1 MFYGI
6 SISKI
11 HIGFH
16 LPVQVETLSGDRLRE
31 IVAEYTPIPEKL
43 AAV

>member
-1 MFYGI
+1 MGLQLK
-6 SISKI
+6 SS
-11 HIGFH
+11 
-16 LPVQVETLSGDRLRE
+16 VRSTQVETLSGDRLRE